1 MKKVAIVTDG
11 SCDIPKSVVE
21 QYNIHIVPFRVI
33 FGDEVFKTYGDW
45 GTLTKEEFYLKLAT
59 SSVSPTSAIP
69 GIPDFLDVFQEALN
83 SADSVIAIFL
93 SQKFSGLHQAACK
106 ISSTMEGKDITI
118 VDSKVSTSSLG
129 VLVIEAAKMAQKGK
143 GKEEILER
151 LNELIPQARLIAILD
166 SVDAVYRSGRVGWA
180 KKFLVSSLKIKPIVN
195 FEDGLIVSG
204 GTLQGAK
211 EVIKRLKFAASI
223 IITQAITDTI
233 VIWHVRYPEVAK
245 EIVDFMEKHNTL
257 RKTIIIQEAGPVV
270 GTHVG
275 EKSLGLMYI
284 GPYKKRW
291 LLKMKE

>member
-33 FGDEVFKTYGDW
+33 FGDEIFKTYGDW

-69 GIPDFLDVFQEALN
+69 GIPDFQDVFQEALN

-151 LNELIPQARLIAILD
+151 LNELIPQARLVAILD

-223 IITQAITDTI
+223 IVTQAVTDTI
-233 VIWHVRYPEVAK
+233 VIWHVRYLEVAK
-245 EIVDFMEKHNTL
+245 EIADFMEEHNKFG
-257 RKTIIIQEAGPVV
+257 KTIIIQEAGPVV

-275 EKSLGLMYI
+275 ERSLGLMYI
-284 GPYKKRW
+284 GPYKKQW